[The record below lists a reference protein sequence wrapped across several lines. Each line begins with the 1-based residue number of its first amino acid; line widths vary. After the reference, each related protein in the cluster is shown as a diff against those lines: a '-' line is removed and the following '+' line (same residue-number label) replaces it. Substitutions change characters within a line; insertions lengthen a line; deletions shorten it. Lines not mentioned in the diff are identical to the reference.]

1 MILIKKKEH
10 FKNCCGF
17 EQIAIIKDF
26 SKPVEDT
33 KNFAVEYKLVVTG
46 KTQGTW
52 IVIYQFVYS

>member
-46 KTQGTW
+46 KT
-52 IVIYQFVYS
+52 